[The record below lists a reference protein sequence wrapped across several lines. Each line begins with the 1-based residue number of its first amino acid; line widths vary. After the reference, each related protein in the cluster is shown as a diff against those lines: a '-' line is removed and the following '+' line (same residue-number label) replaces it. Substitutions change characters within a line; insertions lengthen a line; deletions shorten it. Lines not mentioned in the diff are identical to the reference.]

1 MSYLLYLPFVI
12 FLPIILILFIQ
23 ILILLKEYKRRKN
36 RIPSK
41 EILNY
46 INFVDHSM
54 LYKKITE
61 LK

>member
-1 MSYLLYLPFVI
+1 MSYLLYLPFII
-12 FLPIILILFIQ
+12 FLPIILVLFTQ

-41 EILNY
+41 EISNY
-46 INFVDHSM
+46 INFVDHST